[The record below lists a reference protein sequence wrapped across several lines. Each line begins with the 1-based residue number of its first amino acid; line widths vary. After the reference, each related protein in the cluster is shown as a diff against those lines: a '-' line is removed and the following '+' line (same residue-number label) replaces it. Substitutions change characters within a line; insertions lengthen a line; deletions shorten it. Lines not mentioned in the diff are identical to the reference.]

1 MTDYRH
7 FTLVGT
13 RKSEAYISPPAGGEQ
28 ESPPRPDH
36 VTHGDKLLKDLDRA
50 VRVAQSRQKIDPTRD
65 GLQFIPMVFSEGSDF
80 DLKLQ
85 SLTGNESRG
94 IRVLSVREKGELN
107 EYLIA
112 VPDSKI
118 ESLAQ
123 KFREYRHETT
133 ETGRPKNEDFV
144 SSVVGIEAGDL
155 PDYWREPTEQ
165 LPDKDKVFWWEVWLT
180 SSPGDGIDSW
190 FRKTASEQRI
200 TLSSQQTRFPDR
212 LVILASASLEQW
224 EKFPGLL
231 LHLAEFRR
239 AKIVS
244 SEFIRLSPSGQA
256 EFIQDL
262 LARTKFAQSNA
273 VRVCILDTG
282 VNRGHPLLEA
292 SITSEDLQAWQK
304 EWGADDHDGHGTEL
318 AGLCLFG
325 CLTGPIYDGE
335 KVDLTH
341 RLESVKILPPEGKN
355 DPPDYGPITAG
366 AMALAETTN
375 PEVKRIFC
383 LAVTCEGNDQW
394 RPTLWSASIDQA
406 CAGALDGHR
415 RLLITSTGNLR
426 EDIGK
431 NYPHENHLSS
441 VEDPAQA
448 WNALTVG
455 AYTNLAWLEEKGLEG
470 YSPIA
475 KPGSLSPAS
484 RTSLCWNENW
494 PYKPDVVFEG
504 GNYARDASGFTTSAD
519 DLALLTTM
527 SRPETSELLGTSR
540 DSSAATALA
549 ARMAA
554 ILQAE
559 YPTYW
564 PETIRG
570 LIVHSA
576 EWTPQMWEEFP
587 YSQRRQRLRVYGMGV
602 PNLLRARR
610 SAQGWSTMVI
620 QDELQPYKKTTGDNS
635 THEMHLHRLPLP
647 KEVLEELGST
657 RIKMRVT
664 LSYFIEP
671 NPPRRGYIARH
682 QYASHGLRFSVRR
695 PEETVDRMLTRLTS
709 ADWPTEN
716 GRKKRP
722 YETISDDRDWELGPE
737 RVSVR
742 GSIHS
747 DAWQGTAAQ
756 LAASNQ
762 IAIFPVGG
770 WWRYRKDASLV
781 EKLARYSLIVSI
793 SSEDTKVD
801 LHQAVEAQIS
811 SQATIEP
818 GVIISAS

>member
-7 FTLVGT
+7 FSLVGT
-13 RKSEAYISPPAGGEQ
+13 RTSQAYTSPPAGGEQ
-28 ESPPRPDH
+28 ESPPRPEH
-36 VTHGDKLLKDLDRA
+36 VTHGDKLLQDLDRA
-50 VRVAQSRQKIDPTRD
+50 VRIAKTRQKVDPTRD
-65 GLQFIPMVFSEGSDF
+65 GLQFIPMVFSEGSDLA
-80 DLKLQ
+80 LKLQ

-94 IRVLSVREKGELN
+94 IRVLSVREKGDSN

-112 VPDSKI
+112 VPDCKVD
-118 ESLAQ
+118 SLAQ
-123 KFREYRHETT
+123 KFHEYRHETT
-133 ETGRPKNEDFV
+133 ETGRPKNEDFA
-144 SSVVGIEAGDL
+144 SSVTGIEAGDL
-155 PDYWREPTEQ
+155 SDYWREPDEQ
-165 LPDKDKVFWWEVWLT
+165 LPAKEKAFWWEVWLT
-180 SSPGDGIDSW
+180 SFPGDGADSW
-190 FRKTASEQRI
+190 FRTTAAAQRI
-200 TLSSQQTRFPDR
+200 TLSQQQTRFPDR
-212 LVILASASLEQW
+212 LVVLAYASREQW

-231 LHLAEFRR
+231 QHLAEFRR

-244 SEFIRLSPSGQA
+244 GEFTRLPPSGQA

-262 LARTKFAQSNA
+262 LARTTFAHNKS

-282 VNRGHPLLEA
+282 VNRGHPLLESA
-292 SITSEDLQAWQK
+292 ISSEDLQTWQK
-304 EWGADDHDGHGTEL
+304 EWGSEDHHGHGTEL

-325 CLTGPIYDGE
+325 CLTSPLYDGE
-335 KVDLTH
+335 SIELTH
-341 RLESVKILPPEGKN
+341 RLESVKILPPDGQN
-355 DPPDYGPITAG
+355 QPPDYGPITTG
-366 AMALAETTN
+366 AMALAEAAL
-375 PEVKRIFC
+375 PEIQRIFC

-406 CAGALDGHR
+406 CAGTLDGYR
-415 RLLITSTGNLR
+415 RLLICSTGNLR

-455 AYTNLAWLEEKGLEG
+455 AYTNLAWLEEQGLEG

-494 PYKPDVVFEG
+494 PYKPDIVFEG
-504 GNYARDASGFTTSAD
+504 GNYASDASGFTTGAE

-527 SRPETSELLGTSR
+527 SRPETAELLGTSR

-559 YPTYW
+559 YPSYW
-564 PETIRG
+564 PESIRG
-570 LIVHSA
+570 LMVHSA
-576 EWTPQMWEEFP
+576 EWTPRMMEEFP
-587 YSQRRQRLRVYGMGV
+587 YPQRRQRLRVYGMGV

-635 THEMHLHRLPLP
+635 THEMHLHQLPLP

-657 RIKMRVT
+657 RIRMRVT

-695 PEETVDRMLTRLTS
+695 PEESLVRMMARLTS

-716 GRKKRP
+716 GRKKKP
-722 YETISDDRDWELGPE
+722 FDTISDDREWDLGPE

-762 IAIFPVGG
+762 IAVFPVGG
-770 WWRYRKDASLV
+770 WWRYRKDATLV

-793 SSEDTKVD
+793 SSEDTTVD
-801 LHQAVEAQIS
+801 LHQAIETQIRSQTAVEAGI
-811 SQATIEP
+811 TLP
-818 GVIISAS
+818 